1 MMRWVVVTLLMALL
15 AGCSSGWSKGIAFAG
30 DAYLPVTSDV
40 GYQYI
45 GSYDVAR
52 LNSIGTT
59 ELNDFK
65 TTKTDITL
73 PPAKNGVKLYRVR
86 YRTVIPE
93 QGNRPVVVGGLIAV
107 PDTTAGSYPMVSYQ
121 HGTVFSKTEVP
132 SFPEQS
138 PETRFMIARFAGNG
152 YILVAADYIG
162 KGTSTEPDSYL
173 VKESTAQA
181 CSDMLFAAKAVLASL
196 SITTGDLF
204 LSGWSQGAYS
214 TMVFR
219 NRLEQLGVPLKAA
232 TTASTPMDL
241 YSLITRWINNRT
253 ALDSDWLVG
262 CVALLINSYEQ
273 YFNLS
278 GLSSAAIKSQYRQ
291 TARDFYDN
299 KIGWAEA
306 SKVFPKSTK
315 EFLQTEFANASS
327 LVANRFFQ
335 KLLDN
340 QAYQWRFR
348 TPSRY
353 YYGKIDEVVPPYI
366 ATLPVAY
373 QEAIAGATATAVY
386 AGDNADHRGTFIFGM
401 LDQKQWFDGL
411 RTK

>member
-1 MMRWVVVTLLMALL
+1 MFRVLLIVVVTVLL
-15 AGCSSGWSKGIAFAG
+15 AGCSSSGAQGAAFAQG
-30 DAYLPVTSDV
+30 DAYVAVTSDV

-45 GSYDVAR
+45 GSYDLAR
-52 LNSIGTT
+52 LNTIGTT

-73 PPAKNGVKLYRVR
+73 PPARNGVKLYRVR

-107 PDTTAGSYPMVSYQ
+107 PDTPAGSYPVVSYQ

-138 PETRFMIARFAGNG
+138 PETRFMIAQFAGNG

-173 VKESTAQA
+173 IKESTAQA
-181 CSDMLFAAKAVLASL
+181 CVDMLLAAKAVLASL
-196 SITTGDLF
+196 NITTTGDLF

-219 NRLEQLGVPLKAA
+219 NRLEQVGVTVKAA
-232 TTASTPMDL
+232 ATASTPMDL
-241 YSLITRWINNRT
+241 YVLITRWINNRT

-273 YFNLS
+273 YVNLP
-278 GLSSAAIKSQYRQ
+278 GLSTAAIKPQYWQ

-299 KIGWAEA
+299 KIGWTEA

-315 EFLQTEFANASS
+315 EFLQADFADASS

-335 KLLDN
+335 KLQEN
-340 QAYQWRFR
+340 QGYQWRFR

-401 LDQKQWFDGL
+401 LNQKLWFDGL
-411 RTK
+411 K

>member
-1 MMRWVVVTLLMALL
+1 MVTLLMALM
-15 AGCSSGWSKGIAFAG
+15 GGYSSEGSPGIAFAG
-30 DAYLPVTSDV
+30 EAYVPVTSDV

-45 GSYDVAR
+45 GSYDVTR
-52 LNSIGTT
+52 LNTIGTT

-73 PPAKNGVKLYRVR
+73 PPAKNGVQLYRVR

-93 QGNRPVVVGGLIAV
+93 RGNRPVVVGGLIAV
-107 PDTTAGSYPMVSYQ
+107 PDTPVGSYPVVSYQ

-173 VKESTAQA
+173 VRESAAQA
-181 CSDMLFAAKAVLASL
+181 STDMLFAAQAVLARL
-196 SITTGDLF
+196 NITPGDLF

-214 TMVFR
+214 TMVLR
-219 NRLEQLGVPLKAA
+219 NRLEQVGTTVKAA
-232 TTASTPMDL
+232 ATASTPMDL
-241 YSLITRWINNRT
+241 YVLITRWINNRT

-273 YFNLS
+273 YYSLP
-278 GLSSAAIKSQYRQ
+278 GLSVAAIKPQYRQ

-315 EFLQTEFANASS
+315 EFLQTDFADASS
-327 LVANRFFQ
+327 LAANRFFQ
-335 KLLDN
+335 KLQDN

-411 RTK
+411 LKN